1 MSSKEFKEELIAE
14 EEKVETPAEEPVKE
28 EPVKEPKK
36 DAKKPKA
43 EEPERASNPS
53 ENKEEEMVEF
63 CLSVPEGGPEFEFVS
78 VNERTFQIK
87 TNEYI
92 KMPRCVVEILKNSH
106 RQVVEARNKR
116 NQAKDVEIASM

>member
-14 EEKVETPAEEPVKE
+14 EEKVETPAEESVKE
-28 EPVKEPKK
+28 EPVKEPKEVAEK
-36 DAKKPKA
+36 PKAKPKA
-43 EEPERASNPS
+43 EAPKPTK
-53 ENKEEEMVEF
+53 KEEEMVEF

-92 KMPRCVVEILKNSH
+92 KMPRCVVELLKNSH